1 MSNAEK
7 LLKELKENL
16 LNEKMSLIELSNEM
30 VSFGFGDVYNT
41 GDVEEF
47 AETGSI
53 VFISDLKDEND
64 DYIEY
69 LVYIDI
75 IERNKNEN
83 VSIVKVTEIEFL

>member
-1 MSNAEK
+1 MSNTEN
-7 LLKELKENL
+7 LLKELKQNL

-30 VSFGFGDVYNT
+30 VSFGFDDVYDT

-53 VFISDLKDEND
+53 AFISDLKDEND
-64 DYIEY
+64 DYIEF

-75 IERNKNEN
+75 VERSKNGK
-83 VSIVKVTEIEFL
+83 VRIVKVTEIEFL